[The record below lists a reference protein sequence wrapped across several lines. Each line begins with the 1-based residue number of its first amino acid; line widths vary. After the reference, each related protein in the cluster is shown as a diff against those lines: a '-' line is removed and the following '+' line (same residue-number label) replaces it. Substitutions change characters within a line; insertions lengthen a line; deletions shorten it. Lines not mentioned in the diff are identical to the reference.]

1 MQRATIVLD
10 ALMPVSAVLQRL
22 ARHGLWRDPAQPDA
36 QRVIAEVAKRLARD
50 ASLVARRLARDARL
64 FGVAIRRT
72 MAANVLWYG
81 RRAEEVL
88 NICLKCPRDAR
99 LIEALNLHEHESEVP
114 QPMGAARSPGRGGL
128 VADGGQVVFD
138 DAIGPGPAV
147 AQARDANWDRT
158 TGPLE
163 STSRSGSGTRAPREV
178 PPSPDPAPRLRA
190 WPLLDA
196 PRTVEARKQFD
207 VTVGLSSHA
216 EGASGAAMDL
226 PLAPGANAVEL
237 MVELIADGFDVSG
250 GWQRELRA
258 EVNKLEAARVTFQLV
273 ALDPQNDEGVLLTTI
288 GARFVYQGVVC
299 GSASRP
305 LIVHR
310 AGSAPPATDRRGR
323 PWLDQPLVATPI
335 VPPDP
340 TQAADLT
347 IEIAHPEVNP
357 ARGRYTCSLFTPHPV
372 AIDTTR
378 RVIELGDDAKTF
390 ARHIVEQVRQFAGD
404 DLTEN
409 LFESLGGLVA
419 DKLPRGVFDAIAAVA
434 AHLGRVPAVL
444 LVSAEPYV
452 PWELA
457 TLAPPLDASRPA
469 CLGAQVLLGRWWRE
483 QAAGGP
489 TGPAGRS
496 TKPPADPPARIAV
509 GAMAVMAAQY
519 KAESGLRRLPLAEQE
534 GKDLAQAYDAVLLSA
549 STSAL
554 KQLLDAK
561 IEQGLD
567 LIGAVDAVHFA
578 GHGEFDPSRPDGSMM
593 FLADGKPLS
602 SFMFRSAKYGDAH
615 QPLAFFNA
623 CMIGIGGELL
633 GGAGGFPGDCLRGG
647 FGGIQGALWEVDD
660 ALARDV
666 ALEFWRRALPP
677 PQGQGEPVAAVWRD
691 LRAHFAPAGTVPPQA
706 TYLSYVF
713 YGHPRLTLERRV

>member
-10 ALMPVSAVLQRL
+10 AWMPVSAVLQRL
-22 ARHGLWRDPAQPDA
+22 ARHGLWRDVAHPDA
-36 QRVIAEVAKRLARD
+36 QLVITEVAKRLSRD
-50 ASLVARRLARDARL
+50 ASLVARRLAREARL

-72 MAANVLWYG
+72 MGANVLWYG

-88 NICLKCPRDAR
+88 DACLNCPRDER
-99 LIEALNLHEHESEVP
+99 LIAALNLHEHESEVP
-114 QPMGAARSPGRGGL
+114 WPGGAVRSPGRGGL
-128 VADGGQVVFD
+128 VANGGEIAFD
-138 DAIGPGPAV
+138 DAIAPGPAV
-147 AQARDANWDRT
+147 SRAPDASQDLT
-158 TGPLE
+158 TWPPR
-163 STSRSGSGTRAPREV
+163 STSRSGGGTRAPGEV

-196 PRTVEARKQFD
+196 PPTVEARRPFD
-207 VTVGLSSHA
+207 VTVGLSPQA
-216 EGASGAAMDL
+216 EGASGSAMDL
-226 PLAPGANAVEL
+226 PLAAGANAVEL
-237 MVELIADGFDVSG
+237 TVELVADGFDVLG
-250 GWQRELRA
+250 GWQRALRA
-258 EVNKLEAARVTFQLV
+258 EVNKLDAARVTFQLV
-273 ALDPQNDEGVLLTTI
+273 PFDPPNDEGVLLTTI
-288 GARFVYQGVVC
+288 GARFVHQGVVC
-299 GSASRP
+299 GTASRP

-323 PWLDQPLVATPI
+323 PWLDQPPLATPI
-335 VPPDP
+335 APPDLA
-340 TQAADLT
+340 QAADLT
-347 IEIAHPEVNP
+347 IEISHPEANP
-357 ARGRYTCSLFTPHPV
+357 ARGRYHCSLLTPHPV
-372 AIDTTR
+372 AIDTTP

-409 LFESLGGLVA
+409 LFEALGGLVA

-434 AHLGRVPAVL
+434 AHVARVPAVL

-457 TLAPPLDASRPA
+457 TLAPRLDPSRPA

-483 QAAGGP
+483 GPANGP

-496 TKPPADPPARIAV
+496 TRPSADPPARIAV

-549 STSAL
+549 STGAL

-561 IEQGLD
+561 VEQGLES
-567 LIGAVDAVHFA
+567 IGAVDVVHFA

-593 FLADGKPLS
+593 FLADGKPLA
-602 SFMFRSAKYGDAH
+602 SFLFRSAKYGDAH

-633 GGAGGFPGDCLRGG
+633 GDAGGFPGNCLRGG

-660 ALARDV
+660 AVARDV
-666 ALEFWRRALPP
+666 AVEFWRRALPP

-691 LRAHFAPAGTVPPQA
+691 LRARFAPADGKPPEA